1 MSDGSSTPGVRVA
14 SPIENLSAARRKRM
28 TTLVSSAIAIVTIAA
43 WMYGKYANL
52 VLDDA
57 RFMGLPAVLASPC
70 DCSVSA
76 VLAIEASN
84 ATAGT
89 TVVIL
94 DSEELEFALAE
105 AQARAE
111 AAQATIARLTQEI
124 VALKGE
130 VRREALRISADAA
143 SAGEALDISAAAL
156 ELSER
161 KLTRVR
167 QLLTDQLVSRSDFE
181 RTEAELL
188 EARRAH
194 NSASTHARQSF
205 IERGRADENA
215 ALIAARGMELQERR
229 AELRAL
235 AARVAQIRSQL
246 ARRRVRLPFDAT
258 VDRVFVHPGD
268 RVMEGRRL
276 MLVHDPKAVYL
287 EANIQET
294 DLRYVRAGMKVAVRV
309 DGLPDRAF
317 EGVVKAV
324 GTSTTSQ
331 FGLLPA
337 TAPTGSFVKV
347 VQRIPVRIAV
357 GVQEG
362 LLRPGM
368 QAEVRVARSIL

>member
-1 MSDGSSTPGVRVA
+1 MSDGSSTPGARA
-14 SPIENLSAARRKRM
+14 EPRIDSISNARRKRQA
-28 TTLVSSAIAIVTIAA
+28 TLVLSATAIVAIAA
-43 WMYGKYANL
+43 WMYGRYTNL

-57 RFMGLPAVLASPC
+57 RFMGLPALLASPC

-76 VLAIEASN
+76 VLATEASRS
-84 ATAGT
+84 TAGT
-89 TVVIL
+89 TVVVL
-94 DSEELEFALAE
+94 DSEELEYSLVE
-105 AQARAE
+105 AQARVD
-111 AAQATIARLTQEI
+111 AAQATVARLTQEI

-130 VRREALRISADAA
+130 VRREALSISADAA
-143 SAGEALDISAAAL
+143 SAGEALDISAETL
-156 ELSER
+156 ELSEH
-161 KLTRVR
+161 KLTRAR
-167 QLLTDQLVSRSDFE
+167 QLLADQLVSRSDFE

-194 NSASTHARQSF
+194 NSASIHARQSL
-205 IERGRADENA
+205 IERGRASESA

-235 AARVAQIRSQL
+235 GARVSQIRSQL

-276 MLVHDPKAVYL
+276 MLVHDPRAVYL

-294 DLRYVRAGMKVAVRV
+294 DLRYVHAGMKVAVSV
-309 DGLPDRAF
+309 DGLPDRDF

-337 TAPTGSFVKV
+337 TAPNGSFVKI

-357 GVQEG
+357 RVQEG

-368 QAEVRVARSIL
+368 QAEVRIARSIL